1 MIKLFEARRGVP
13 VPEKKE
19 LTAHKPIVDGPESSK
34 LVFPM
39 SMHIGAPAEIVVG
52 VGDLVEVGTLI
63 GDAKKTISA
72 NIHSSIS
79 GKVRAIEERQ
89 SFQGKSKCV
98 IIENDGKYTEKRFDP
113 LDETISIDT
122 FLKRLSDAGITGKG
136 GAGFPTHVKL
146 SPTEKGHKYI
156 LVNGAE
162 CEPYS
167 TADQRVMI
175 EHTSDIL
182 RTMNFLH
189 QLFEIEKT
197 IIAIEDN
204 KPDAIQCFEEEIKK
218 QGLDHINL
226 HKVESR
232 YPQGDQGVLLKA
244 VLNIEVPEEDNANDV
259 GLISSNVSTFKAIHD
274 AVFEG
279 ESLTSRVITI
289 TGPVIRNPQNIRAR
303 IGTPVQDLVDACDGF
318 SGEVHRMVSGGPM
331 MGEPFSD
338 MSIPVAK
345 DTTTLLFLPPD
356 PEMELTERPCIRC
369 AKCIDACP
377 VYLQPILISNAYR
390 EERWDLCKVL
400 KAETCI
406 NCGCCTY
413 ICPSK
418 IPLLE
423 DIKKAVS
430 RLEEID
436 EEKEEKEKEKKENHK
451 NEKEQKEGES

>member
-1 MIKLFEARRGVP
+1 MINLFAPRRGVP

-19 LTAHKPIVDGPESSK
+19 LTAHKPTIDGPDTSE

-39 SMHIGAPAEIVVG
+39 SMHIGAPAEIVVD
-52 VGDLVEVGTLI
+52 VGDTVEVGTLI
-63 GDAKKTISA
+63 GDAQKTVSA
-72 NIHSSIS
+72 NIHSSVS
-79 GKVRAIEERQ
+79 GKVKTIEERET
-89 SFQGKSKCV
+89 FKGKSQCV
-98 IIENDGKYTEKRFDP
+98 VIENDGKYTETRLDA
-113 LDETISIDT
+113 LDESISIDT
-122 FLKRLSDAGITGKG
+122 FLERLSDAGITGKG

-167 TADQRVMI
+167 TADHRVMV
-175 EHTSDIL
+175 EHTSEIL
-182 RTMNFLH
+182 RTVNFLH
-189 QLFEIEKT
+189 HLFEIEKT

-204 KPDAIQCFEEEIKK
+204 KPDAIQCFEREIKK
-218 QGLDHINL
+218 NGYRHIQL

-232 YPQGDQGVLLKA
+232 YPQGDQGVLLKT
-244 VLNIEVPEEDNANDV
+244 VLNLEIPEEDNANDV
-259 GLISSNVSTFKAIHD
+259 GLISSNVSTVKAIHD

-279 ESLTSRVITI
+279 KPLTTRVITV
-289 TGPVIRNPQNIRAR
+289 TGPALTNPQNIRAR
-303 IGTPVQDLVDACDGF
+303 IGTPVQELIDACGGF
-318 SGEVHRMVSGGPM
+318 SGETERMISGGPM
-331 MGEPFSD
+331 MGKPFKD
-338 MSIPVAK
+338 TSIPVAK
-345 DTTTLLFLPPD
+345 DTTTLLFLPAD
-356 PEMELTERPCIRC
+356 PELGKSERPCIRC

-451 NEKEQKEGES
+451 SEKEQKEGES